1 MELVEFF
8 FGQDTYQAIWRSLST
23 VTKIMRGLAYQSSRL
38 VTGFIELSYLST
50 CVVVEYST
58 STRGEESMESDAP
71 MFD

>member
-1 MELVEFF
+1 M
-8 FGQDTYQAIWRSLST
+8 
-23 VTKIMRGLAYQSSRL
+23 TKIMRGLAYQSSRL